1 MTGMPYHW
9 APCVAR
15 TGAIRQS
22 FHPILLANGMQG
34 SQLWIAAY
42 AKSPLAA
49 RKMPDAHAARP
60 APFGGSQRASTA
72 GRGSEA

>member
-1 MTGMPYHW
+1 MTPTPDQKLRPEDMTGMPYHW

-15 TGAIRQS
+15 TGTIRQGS
-22 FHPILLANGMQG
+22 HPILLANGMQG

-49 RKMPDAHAARP
+49 R
-60 APFGGSQRASTA
+60 
-72 GRGSEA
+72 